1 MVDGSSETS
10 KSSTSLGASLS
21 SLMNSAKAFKRELP
35 GLWSD
40 RVELFSLEL
49 HRAGLALAQVIMLV
63 IAAAILGVT
72 AWLVFWGTIA
82 AVLTLF
88 VELHW
93 LLSLLIVFALN
104 GVAALW
110 AVSRVKR
117 LLPLLRMPA
126 TLRHLKFSPST
137 TAPPEPPMPVPSHE
151 SNVELSSARPQ

>member
-1 MVDGSSETS
+1 
-10 KSSTSLGASLS
+10 
-21 SLMNSAKAFKRELP
+21 MNSAKAFKSELP

-49 HRAGLALAQVIMLV
+49 HRAGLALAQVVMLV
-63 IAAAILGVT
+63 IAAAILGIT
-72 AWLVFWGTIA
+72 AWLVVWGTIA
-82 AVLTLF
+82 AALTIF
-88 VELHW
+88 ANLHW

-110 AVSRVKR
+110 AVSRIKR

-137 TAPPEPPMPVPSHE
+137 TAPSEPFRPDPSHE
-151 SNVELSSARPQ
+151 SNVELSRARPQ

>member
-10 KSSTSLGASLS
+10 KSSSSLGASLS
-21 SLMNSAKAFKRELP
+21 SLVNSAKAFRRELP

-49 HRAGLALAQVIMLV
+49 QRAGLALTQVVMLV

-72 AWLVFWGTIA
+72 AWLVFWGSVAAALTIFA
-82 AVLTLF
+82 D
-88 VELHW
+88 LHW

-110 AVSRVKR
+110 AISRVKR

-126 TLRHLKFSPST
+126 TLRHLKFSSST
-137 TAPPEPPMPVPSHE
+137 TAPSEPLRPVPSHE